1 MGKTRNYLPTPHRVN
16 FASFSSARMPPE
28 LVEEFPEGQKEA
40 PEHHKDRGDS
50 PDRTETMLPEMD
62 KKESPRHDLRKA
74 DG

>member
-1 MGKTRNYLPTPHRVN
+1 
-16 FASFSSARMPPE
+16 MPPE